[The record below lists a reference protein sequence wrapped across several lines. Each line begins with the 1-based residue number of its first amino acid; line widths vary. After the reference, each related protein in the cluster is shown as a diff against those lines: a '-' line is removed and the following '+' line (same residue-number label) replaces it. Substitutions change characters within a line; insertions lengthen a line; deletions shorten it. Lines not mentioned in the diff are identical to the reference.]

1 MNVRGLG
8 LAHARRTVLLL
19 VAALVLVS
27 GAVAAPAGEARA
39 VAPRF
44 ADGTAVREENSFLIY
59 KIVGGAKVWFVN
71 ATEFYGLGYTLDRV
85 VVVPRGTL
93 EAVPNVPRDGTLV
106 RERSSFAVY
115 LMEGGKRRWIS
126 SREAFDAAGFTL
138 GRVQVVANGA
148 LGGIPAGQDF
158 RATPLDVGASAAGVK
173 CDPTRMPFGHARARR
188 ADGNVVGI
196 PDEGW
201 RTYYVSVESLLY
213 RCGGYVRAVHHVF
226 VDSRWLPMGFTLVLK
241 VSTRRSD
248 GKWYG
253 KWYEATT
260 SKNFG
265 LFTASHIRGVG
276 GGLRLTD
283 VHVKHFPA
291 PGQASFFKAST
302 AKSVYGPWNG
312 PEAKPGPG

>member
-1 MNVRGLG
+1 MSYRGQG
-8 LAHARRTVLLL
+8 LRRARRGALLL
-19 VAALVLVS
+19 ATASVLASVVAS
-27 GAVAAPAGEARA
+27 PAGEART
-39 VAPRF
+39 VARSAF

-71 ATEFYGLGYTLDRV
+71 ATEFYALGYTLDQV
-85 VVVPRGTL
+85 VVVPKGAL
-93 EAVPNVPRDGTLV
+93 ASVPNVPRDGTLV
-106 RERSSFAVY
+106 RERSSFAVH
-115 LMEGGKRRWIS
+115 LMDGGKRRWIA
-126 SREAFDAAGFTL
+126 SREVFDAAGFTL
-138 GRVQVVANGA
+138 RRVQVVANGA
-148 LGGIPAGQDF
+148 LAGIPAGPDF
-158 RATPLDVGASAAGVK
+158 SATPLDVSASAAGVR
-173 CDPTRMPFGHARARR
+173 CDRSRMPFGHARARR

-213 RCGGYVRAVHHVF
+213 RCGGYVRAVHHIF
-226 VDSRWLPMGFTLVLK
+226 VDSRWLPMGFKLNLR

-265 LFTASHIRGVG
+265 MFTAEHIRGIG

-283 VHVKHFPA
+283 VHVKHFPS

-312 PEAKPGPG
+312 PEAKPG